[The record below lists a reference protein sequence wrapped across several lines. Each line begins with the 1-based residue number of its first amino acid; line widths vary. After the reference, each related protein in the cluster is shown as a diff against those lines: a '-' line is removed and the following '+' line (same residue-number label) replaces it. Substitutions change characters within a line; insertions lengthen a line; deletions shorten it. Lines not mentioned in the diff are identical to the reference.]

1 MSAGVGAGEAAGAE
15 EEVKRFIRSVA
26 VVCRR
31 RSSSDDQVNAGR
43 DHTKEEEG
51 RGERKEK
58 RRRVLFTRNRGQR
71 DDNWLP
77 ESGR

>member
-1 MSAGVGAGEAAGAE
+1 VSARVGAGGAAGA

-51 RGERKEK
+51 RGERKVKKKEGFIHTK
-58 RRRVLFTRNRGQR
+58 PGA
-71 DDNWLP
+71 
-77 ESGR
+77 EG